1 MLATKYNAE
10 SNLQSKVKIVES
22 PPLCPPPIPTPEGP
36 DNVKVQDLNICF
48 SIARHQ
54 DIHDSKFN

>member
-1 MLATKYNAE
+1 MQINNAE

-36 DNVKVQDLNICF
+36 DNVKVKLDPIKLHNTYMQGN
-48 SIARHQ
+48 
-54 DIHDSKFN
+54 

>member
-36 DNVKVQDLNICF
+36 DNVKVKLDPIKQAKISACE
-48 SIARHQ
+48 IR
-54 DIHDSKFN
+54 